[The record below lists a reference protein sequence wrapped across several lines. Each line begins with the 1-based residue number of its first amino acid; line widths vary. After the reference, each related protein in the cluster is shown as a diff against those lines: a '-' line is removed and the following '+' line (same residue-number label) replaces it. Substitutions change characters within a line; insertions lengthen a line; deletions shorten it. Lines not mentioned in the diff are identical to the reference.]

1 MAVSYL
7 LQGGALRARPME
19 AFLGRLLDQA
29 PVIALVG
36 AGGKTTLMYA
46 LAERSRALGRSTLAT
61 TTTHIFRP
69 QGPENCRDLG
79 QCQARWRQGE
89 YAVWGT
95 EGPAGKLGALSPED
109 FSTALAAADQV
120 LVEADGARRMA
131 CKAPA
136 AHEPQIPAQAGL
148 VVAVAGLTAL
158 GRSVAEGCFRPE
170 WVCALLGCSMDHI
183 LTPAGL
189 ARLLA
194 SEAGGRKG
202 VGGRAYWAVLNQCDG
217 PRQMDQGLEVLK
229 ALAHQGVQGAL
240 TCFLREGEE
249 RS

>member
-1 MAVSYL
+1 MAIGYQLQEGVL
-7 LQGGALRARPME
+7 LEQPME
-19 AFLGRLLDQA
+19 AFLRQMLESAQ
-29 PVIALVG
+29 VIALVG
-36 AGGKTTLMYA
+36 AGGKTTLLYA
-46 LAERSRALGRSTLAT
+46 LAHMSQAMGRSTLVT

-69 QGPENCRDLG
+69 QGPAYCRNFG

-89 YAVWGT
+89 YAVWGA

-217 PRQMDQGLEVLK
+217 PRQMDQGLEVLE